1 MTARLSTA
9 SGVRAHTLAAM
20 LLGSLSLVG
29 CVDTHGALEEF
40 TGRVVDASEAVPID
54 APPLD
59 VLPDVTGQFLLGLS
73 PAFAPEAVVRFIVD
87 AELTMNDD
95 DETGTLTMSLQ
106 PITVPEDPEDPPG
119 GNPIGPPLIADGVVE
134 GTDAGG
140 VPIIVG
146 ANGLFQAAIGGEVDG
161 DANPASGSDL
171 VFTAIM
177 YGQLRTED
185 IWCGAVDGQ
194 VTQPAMLPIDGST
207 FGAIRIV
214 PGTIG
219 DDNLPAVTITCPAG
233 PSGDAGVD
241 GGPDDAGVGDA
252 PPADAPA
259 PPADGGV

>member
-20 LLGSLSLVG
+20 FLGSLALVG
-29 CVDTHGALEEF
+29 CVDTGGALQDF
-40 TGRVVDASEAVPID
+40 TGRVVDASEEVPID

-59 VLPDVTGQFLLGLS
+59 ELPDVTGQFLLGLS
-73 PAFAPEAVVRFIVD
+73 PSFAPEAVVRFIVD

-95 DETGTLTMSLQ
+95 DETGTLTLSLQ
-106 PITVPEDPEDPPG
+106 PITVPEDPGDPPG

-146 ANGLFQAAIGGEVDG
+146 ANGLFEAAIGGEVDG

-177 YGQLRTED
+177 HGQLRTED
-185 IWCGAVDGQ
+185 VWCGAVDGQ

-207 FGAIRIV
+207 FGAIRIE
-214 PGTIG
+214 
-219 DDNLPAVTITCPAG
+219 
-233 PSGDAGVD
+233 AGVI
-241 GGPDDAGVGDA
+241 GNDDLPEPLVMCPFDPGV
-252 PPADAPA
+252 
-259 PPADGGV
+259 